1 MKFTIDWLK
10 EHLDTKY
17 NDKKIIDKLTNIGL
31 EVESFESQLS
41 EQDEFVIA
49 KIVNVEKHPNADR
62 LSVCD
67 VDIGKEEIV
76 KVVCGALNAKKDLI
90 SVYAPPGA
98 IIPKNQMKLSVSKI
112 RGVTSYGMLCSES
125 ELKLSDESEGITELS
140 SKKYNNQIGKKYFK
154 SNSPKAID
162 LSITPNRADCLG
174 VRGVARDLAVAGAGK
189 LKKFNKN
196 KIKFKGS
203 QKIKIKIVKEKNQG
217 CSTFGSCLIK
227 GIKNTE
233 SPKWLKDK
241 ILSLGQK
248 PISAIVD
255 VTNYI
260 MFDLNRPLHA
270 YDADKIN
277 KGIIVRNSKKGESF
291 EALDNRRY
299 TLQDNMCVISD
310 KSGILGLG
318 GIIGGTRSGTELD
331 TKNILLESA
340 YFDPK
345 SIRKTSKL
353 LNIDTDA
360 KFRFE
365 RGIDPDSI
373 EEGLVKAATLIQ
385 EICGGEISKLDVQ
398 KSETFKKIQIRFP
411 IALFQSIT
419 GFKVVEKEI
428 MKILTDLGF
437 VIKKKNND
445 LNLTIPSWRPDI
457 LQPIDIVEEIVR
469 IKGYDQ
475 IKTELPEKVRKKP
488 TLNKQQK
495 LFHFLKRSVASK
507 GYYETVTWSFT
518 DSKINQLFK
527 EGENEVEIINPISSD
542 LNVLRS
548 SIFSNLII
556 YLKKN
561 LDRGFEDISL
571 FEIGPIFNGNK
582 PGQQKTVLA
591 GLRSGKVSRHN
602 WIEKERLVDVFD
614 AKRDAIQSLIEI
626 GFDQNKLYINDKAPS
641 YYHPGKSGSIYLNKS
656 ENNPVV
662 YFGEIHPNILK
673 KIDIKTEAL
682 VCIEIYLD
690 NIKETS
696 KKLKDKKN
704 QYQYSDYQ
712 KSERDFAF
720 VIDKNFKVQDLVNII
735 SEVDKNLIRSVKVF
749 DVYEGENIP
758 NDKKSIAL
766 NVTIQSSEKT
776 LNDEDLEKINQL
788 IISTVESKSGAK
800 IRS

>member
-10 EHLDTKY
+10 QHLDTKY
-17 NDKKIIDKLTNIGL
+17 NDKKIVDKLTNIGL
-31 EVESFESQLS
+31 EVESFESQS
-41 EQDEFVIA
+41 SQQDEFIIA
-49 KIVNVEKHPNADR
+49 KIINAERHPNADR

-67 VDIGKEEIV
+67 VDIGEKEIV
-76 KVVCGALNAKKDLI
+76 KVVCGAPNAKKDLLTI
-90 SVYAPPGA
+90 YAPPGA
-98 IIPKNQMKLSVSKI
+98 IIPKNKMKLSVSKI

-125 ELKLSDESEGITELS
+125 ELKLSNESEGITELP

-154 SNSPKAID
+154 NNCSKVID

-174 VRGVARDLAVAGAGK
+174 VRGVARDLAAAGAGK
-189 LKKFNKN
+189 LKKYDQN
-196 KIKFKGS
+196 KIKFKGT
-203 QKIKIKIVKEKNQG
+203 QKIKVKINKEKNQG
-217 CSTFGSCLIK
+217 CAAFGSCLIK

-233 SPKWLKDK
+233 SPQWLKDK
-241 ILSLGQK
+241 ILALGQK

-255 VTNYI
+255 ITNYI

-277 KGIIVRNSKKGESF
+277 ESIIVRNSKKGESF
-291 EALDNRRY
+291 EALDNKTY

-310 KSGILGLG
+310 QSGVLGLG

-340 YFDPK
+340 YFNPK

-365 RGIDPDSI
+365 RGIDPSSI
-373 EEGLVKAATLIQ
+373 EEGLVMAAKLIQ
-385 EICGGEISKLDVQ
+385 EICGGEISKLDLQ
-398 KSETFKKIQIRFP
+398 KSEISKKISIRFP
-411 IALFQSIT
+411 LDLFESVT
-419 GFKVVEKEI
+419 GFKISVKEI
-428 MKILTDLGF
+428 IKILTDLGF
-437 VIKKKNND
+437 IIKKKNND
-445 LNLTIPSWRPDI
+445 LNLIAPSWRPDI

-475 IKTELPEKVRKKP
+475 IKTELPEKVRKIP

-495 LFHFLKRSVASK
+495 LFHFLQRSVASK
-507 GYYETVTWSFT
+507 GYYEAVTWSFT

-527 EGENEVEIINPISSD
+527 ENKNEVEIVNPISAD

-556 YLKKN
+556 YLKNN
-561 LDRGFEDISL
+561 LDRGFKDISL
-571 FEIGPIFNGNK
+571 FEIGPIFSGNK
-582 PGQQKTVLA
+582 PGQQKIVLA
-591 GLRSGKVSRHN
+591 GLRSGKVSRYN

-614 AKRDAIQSLIEI
+614 AKRDAIQTIVES
-626 GFDQNKLYINDKAPS
+626 GFDQKKLYINDKAPS
-641 YYHPGKSGSIYLNKS
+641 YYHPGKSGTIYLSKN
-656 ENNPVV
+656 ENNPVAF
-662 YFGEIHPNILK
+662 FGEIHPNILK

-690 NIKETS
+690 NIKETT
-696 KKLKDKKN
+696 KKLKDQKSL
-704 QYQYSDYQ
+704 YQYSDYQ

-720 VIDKNFKVQDLVNII
+720 VIDKNFKVQELVNII
-735 SEVDKNLIRSVKVF
+735 SEIDKSLIRSVKVF
-749 DVYEGENIP
+749 DVYEGEKIP
-758 NDKKSIAL
+758 NNKKSIAL

-776 LNDEDLEKINQL
+776 LNEEDLEKINKL
-788 IISTVESKSGAK
+788 IISTVETKSGAK

>member
-1 MKFTIDWLK
+1 M
-10 EHLDTKY
+10 
-17 NDKKIIDKLTNIGL
+17 
-31 EVESFESQLS
+31 
-41 EQDEFVIA
+41 
-49 KIVNVEKHPNADR
+49 
-62 LSVCD
+62 
-67 VDIGKEEIV
+67 
-76 KVVCGALNAKKDLI
+76 
-90 SVYAPPGA
+90 
-98 IIPKNQMKLSVSKI
+98 IPKNQMKLSVSKI
-112 RGVTSYGMLCSES
+112 RGITSYGMLCSES
-125 ELKLSDESEGITELS
+125 ELNLSNESEGITELPL
-140 SKKYNNQIGKKYFK
+140 KKYNNQIGKKYFK
-154 SNSPKAID
+154 SNSPKVID

-174 VRGVARDLAVAGAGK
+174 VRGVARDLVAAGAGK
-189 LKKFNKN
+189 LKKFNEN

-203 QKIKIKIVKEKNQG
+203 QKIKVKIVKEKNQG

-227 GIKNTE
+227 SIKNTE

-277 KGIIVRNSKKGESF
+277 EGIIVRNSKKGESF
-291 EALDNRRY
+291 EALDNRKY

-310 KSGILGLG
+310 KTGVLGLG

-331 TKNILLESA
+331 TKNILLEAA
-340 YFDPK
+340 YFNPK

-385 EICGGEISKLDVQ
+385 EICGGEVSKLDVQ

-419 GFKVVEKEI
+419 GFKVAEKEI
-428 MKILTDLGF
+428 MKILSDLGF

-445 LNLTIPSWRPDI
+445 LNLTTPSWRPDI

-488 TLNKQQK
+488 TLNKRQK
-495 LFHFLKRSVASK
+495 LSHFLKRSVASK

-527 EGENEVEIINPISSD
+527 EDKNEVEIINPISSD

-548 SIFSNLII
+548 SIFSNLMI

-561 LDRGFEDISL
+561 LDRGFKDISL

-582 PGQQKTVLA
+582 PGQQKTTLA

-614 AKRDAIQSLIEI
+614 AKRDAIQSLIEA

-641 YYHPGKSGSIYLNKS
+641 YYHPGKSGSIYLNKN

-690 NIKETS
+690 NIKEMS
-696 KKLKDKKN
+696 KKLKDQKN
-704 QYQYSDYQ
+704 QYQYSDFQ

-758 NDKKSIAL
+758 DDKKSIAL

-776 LNDEDLEKINQL
+776 LNDGDLEKINQL

>member
-10 EHLDTKY
+10 QHLDTKY
-17 NDKKIIDKLTNIGL
+17 NDKKIVDKLTNIGL
-31 EVESFESQLS
+31 EVESFESQS
-41 EQDEFVIA
+41 SQQDEFVIA
-49 KIVNVEKHPNADR
+49 KIVNAERHPNADR

-67 VDIGKEEIV
+67 VDIGEKEIV
-76 KVVCGALNAKKDLI
+76 KVVCGAPNAKKDLLTI
-90 SVYAPPGA
+90 YAPPGA
-98 IIPKNQMKLSVSKI
+98 IIPKNKMKLSVSKI

-125 ELKLSDESEGITELS
+125 ELKLSNESEGITELP

-154 SNSPKAID
+154 NNSSKVID

-174 VRGVARDLAVAGAGK
+174 VRGVARDLAAAGAGK
-189 LKKFNKN
+189 LKKYDQN
-196 KIKFKGS
+196 KIKFKGT
-203 QKIKIKIVKEKNQG
+203 QKIKVKINKEKNQG
-217 CSTFGSCLIK
+217 CTAFGSCLIK

-233 SPKWLKDK
+233 SPQWLKDK
-241 ILSLGQK
+241 ILALGQK

-255 VTNYI
+255 ITNYI

-270 YDADKIN
+270 YDSDKIN
-277 KGIIVRNSKKGESF
+277 EGIIVRNSKKGESF
-291 EALDNRRY
+291 EALDNKTY

-310 KSGILGLG
+310 QSGVLGLG

-340 YFDPK
+340 YFNPK

-365 RGIDPDSI
+365 RGIDPNSI
-373 EEGLVKAATLIQ
+373 EEGLVKAAKLIQ

-398 KSETFKKIQIRFP
+398 KSEIFKKISIRFP
-411 IALFQSIT
+411 LDLFESVT
-419 GFKVVEKEI
+419 GFKISVKEI
-428 MKILTDLGF
+428 IKILTDLGF
-437 VIKKKNND
+437 IIKKKNND
-445 LNLTIPSWRPDI
+445 LNLIAPSWRPDI

-475 IKTELPEKVRKKP
+475 IKTELPEKVRKIP

-495 LFHFLKRSVASK
+495 LFHFLQRSVASK
-507 GYYETVTWSFT
+507 GYYEAVTWSFT

-527 EGENEVEIINPISSD
+527 ENKNEVEIVNPISAD

-556 YLKKN
+556 YLKNN
-561 LDRGFEDISL
+561 LDRGFKDISL
-571 FEIGPIFNGNK
+571 FEIGPIFSGNK
-582 PGQQKTVLA
+582 PGQQKIVLA
-591 GLRSGKVSRHN
+591 GLRSGKVSRYN

-614 AKRDAIQSLIEI
+614 AKRDAIQTIVES
-626 GFDQNKLYINDKAPS
+626 GFDQKKLYINDKAPS
-641 YYHPGKSGSIYLNKS
+641 YYHPGKSGTIYLSKN
-656 ENNPVV
+656 ENNPVAF
-662 YFGEIHPNILK
+662 FGEIHPNILK

-690 NIKETS
+690 NIKETT
-696 KKLKDKKN
+696 KKLKDQKSL
-704 QYQYSDYQ
+704 YQYSDYQ

-720 VIDKNFKVQDLVNII
+720 VIDKNFKVQELVNII
-735 SEVDKNLIRSVKVF
+735 SEIDKSLIRSVKVF
-749 DVYEGENIP
+749 DVYEGEKIP
-758 NDKKSIAL
+758 NNKKSIAL

-776 LNDEDLEKINQL
+776 LNDEDLEKVNQL

>member
-10 EHLDTKY
+10 QHLETKY
-17 NDKKIIDKLTNIGL
+17 NDDKIIDKLTNIGL
-31 EVESFESQLS
+31 EVESFENQSS
-41 EQDEFVIA
+41 DQDEFVIA
-49 KIVNVEKHPNADR
+49 KIVNAEQHPNADR
-62 LSVCD
+62 LSICD

-76 KVVCGALNAKKDLI
+76 KVVCGAPNAKKDLI

-98 IIPKNQMKLSVSKI
+98 IIPKNQMKLFVSKI
-112 RGVTSYGMLCSES
+112 RGVTSCGMLCSES
-125 ELKLSDESEGITELS
+125 ELKLSDESEGITELP
-140 SKKYNNQIGKKYFK
+140 SKKYNNQIGKKFFK
-154 SNSPKAID
+154 NNSPKVID

-174 VRGVARDLAVAGAGK
+174 VRGVARDLAAAGAGK
-189 LKKFNKN
+189 LKKFNAN
-196 KIKFKGS
+196 KIKFKGP
-203 QKIKIKIVKEKNQG
+203 QKIKVKISKEKNQG
-217 CSTFGSCLIK
+217 CSAFGSCLIK

-260 MFDLNRPLHA
+260 MFDLNRPLHV

-277 KGIIVRNSKKGESF
+277 GGIIVRNSKKGESF
-291 EALDNRRY
+291 EALDNKKY

-310 KSGILGLG
+310 KSGVLGLG

-340 YFDPK
+340 YFNPK
-345 SIRKTSKL
+345 FIRKTSKL
-353 LNIDTDA
+353 INLDTDA

-385 EICGGEISKLDVQ
+385 KICGGEISKLDVQ

-411 IALFQSIT
+411 ISLFQSIT
-419 GFKVVEKEI
+419 GFKVAEKEI

-445 LNLTIPSWRPDI
+445 LNLTTPSWRPDI
-457 LQPIDIVEEIVR
+457 LQPIDVVEEIVR

-495 LFHFLKRSVASK
+495 LFHFLKRSAASK

-527 EGENEVEIINPISSD
+527 EDKNEVEIVNPISSD

-561 LDRGFEDISL
+561 LDRGFKDISF
-571 FEIGPIFNGNK
+571 FEIGPIFHGKK

-591 GLRSGKVSRHN
+591 G
-602 WIEKERLVDVFD
+602 
-614 AKRDAIQSLIEI
+614 
-626 GFDQNKLYINDKAPS
+626 
-641 YYHPGKSGSIYLNKS
+641 
-656 ENNPVV
+656 
-662 YFGEIHPNILK
+662 
-673 KIDIKTEAL
+673 
-682 VCIEIYLD
+682 
-690 NIKETS
+690 
-696 KKLKDKKN
+696 
-704 QYQYSDYQ
+704 
-712 KSERDFAF
+712 
-720 VIDKNFKVQDLVNII
+720 
-735 SEVDKNLIRSVKVF
+735 
-749 DVYEGENIP
+749 
-758 NDKKSIAL
+758 
-766 NVTIQSSEKT
+766 
-776 LNDEDLEKINQL
+776 
-788 IISTVESKSGAK
+788 
-800 IRS
+800 

>member
-10 EHLDTKY
+10 QHLDTKY
-17 NDKKIIDKLTNIGL
+17 NDKKIIDKLINVGL
-31 EVESFESQLS
+31 EVESFESQS
-41 EQDEFVIA
+41 PEQGEFVIA
-49 KIVNVEKHPNADR
+49 KILNAEQHPNADR
-62 LSVCD
+62 LIVCD
-67 VDIGKEEIV
+67 VDIGKEETV
-76 KVVCGALNAKKDLI
+76 KVVCGAPNAKKDLI
-90 SVYAPPGA
+90 TVYAPPGA
-98 IIPKNQMKLSVSKI
+98 VIPKNQMKLSVSKI

-125 ELKLSDESEGITELS
+125 ELKLSDESEVITELP

-154 SNSPKAID
+154 SNSPKVID
-162 LSITPNRADCLG
+162 LSTTPNRADCLG
-174 VRGVARDLAVAGAGK
+174 VRGVARDLAAAGAGK
-189 LKKFNKN
+189 LKKFNEN
-196 KIKFKGS
+196 KIKFKGP
-203 QKIKIKIVKEKNQG
+203 QKIKVKITKEKNQG
-217 CSTFGSCLIK
+217 CFAFGSCLIK

-277 KGIIVRNSKKGESF
+277 EGIIVRNSKKGETF
-291 EALDNRRY
+291 EALDNKKY

-310 KSGILGLG
+310 KSGVLGLG

-340 YFDPK
+340 YFNPK

-353 LNIDTDA
+353 LNLDTDA

-365 RGIDPDSI
+365 RGIDPESI

-385 EICGGEISKLDVQ
+385 KICGGEISKLDVQ

-419 GFKVVEKEI
+419 GFKVAEKEI

-445 LNLTIPSWRPDI
+445 LNLTTPSWRPDI

-475 IKTELPEKVRKKP
+475 IKTELPEKVRDKP
-488 TLNKQQK
+488 TLNKKQK
-495 LFHFLKRSVASK
+495 LFHFLQRSAASK
-507 GYYETVTWSFT
+507 GYYEAVTWSFT

-527 EGENEVEIINPISSD
+527 EDKNEVDIVNPISSD

-561 LDRGFEDISL
+561 LDRGFKDISL

-602 WIEKERLVDVFD
+602 WIENERLVDVFD
-614 AKRDAIQSLIEI
+614 AKRDVIQSLIET
-626 GFDQNKLYINDKAPS
+626 GFNQNKLYIDDKAPS

-656 ENNPVV
+656 ENNPVA
-662 YFGEIHPNILK
+662 YFGEAHPNILK
-673 KIDIKTEAL
+673 KIDIKTESL
-682 VCIEIYLD
+682 VFIEIYLD

-696 KKLKDKKN
+696 KKLKDQKT
-704 QYQYSDYQ
+704 QYKYSDYQ

-720 VIDKNFKVQDLVNII
+720 VIDKNFKVQDLVKII
-735 SEVDKNLIRSVKVF
+735 SEVNTNLIRSVKVF
-749 DVYEGENIP
+749 DVYEGKNIP
-758 NDKKSIAL
+758 DDKKSIAL
-766 NVTIQSSEKT
+766 NITIQSSEKT
-776 LNDEDLEKINQL
+776 LNDDDLEKVNQL

>member
-10 EHLDTKY
+10 QHLDTKY
-17 NDKKIIDKLTNIGL
+17 NDKKILDKLTNIGL
-31 EVESFESQLS
+31 EVESFESQS
-41 EQDEFVIA
+41 SQQDEFVIA
-49 KIVNVEKHPNADR
+49 KIVNAERHPNADR

-67 VDIGKEEIV
+67 VDIGEKEIV
-76 KVVCGALNAKKDLI
+76 KVVCGAPNAKKDLLTI
-90 SVYAPPGA
+90 YAPPGA
-98 IIPKNQMKLSVSKI
+98 IIPKNKMKLSVSKI

-125 ELKLSDESEGITELS
+125 ELKLSNESEGITELP

-154 SNSPKAID
+154 NNSSKVID

-174 VRGVARDLAVAGAGK
+174 VRGVARDLAAAGAGK
-189 LKKFNKN
+189 LKKYDQN
-196 KIKFKGS
+196 KIKFKGT
-203 QKIKIKIVKEKNQG
+203 QKIKVKINKEKNQG
-217 CSTFGSCLIK
+217 CTAFGSCFIK

-233 SPKWLKDK
+233 SPQWLKDK
-241 ILSLGQK
+241 ILALGQK

-255 VTNYI
+255 ITNYI

-270 YDADKIN
+270 YDADKI
-277 KGIIVRNSKKGESF
+277 KEGIIVRNSKKGESF
-291 EALDNRRY
+291 EALDNKTY

-310 KSGILGLG
+310 QSGVLGLG

-340 YFDPK
+340 YFNPK

-365 RGIDPDSI
+365 RGIDPNSI
-373 EEGLVKAATLIQ
+373 EEGLVKAAKLIQ
-385 EICGGEISKLDVQ
+385 KICGGEISKLDVQ
-398 KSETFKKIQIRFP
+398 KSEIFKKISIRFP
-411 IALFQSIT
+411 LDLFESVT
-419 GFKVVEKEI
+419 GFKISVKEI
-428 MKILTDLGF
+428 IKILNDLGF
-437 VIKKKNND
+437 IIKKKNND
-445 LNLTIPSWRPDI
+445 LNLIAPSWRPDI

-475 IKTELPEKVRKKP
+475 IKTELPEKVRKIP

-495 LFHFLKRSVASK
+495 LFHFLQRSVASK
-507 GYYETVTWSFT
+507 GYYEAVTWSFT

-527 EGENEVEIINPISSD
+527 ENKNEVEIVNPISAD

-556 YLKKN
+556 YLKNN
-561 LDRGFEDISL
+561 LDRGFKDISL
-571 FEIGPIFNGNK
+571 FEIGPIFSGNK
-582 PGQQKTVLA
+582 PGQQKIVLA
-591 GLRSGKVSRHN
+591 GLRSGKVSRYN

-614 AKRDAIQSLIEI
+614 AKRDAIQTIVES
-626 GFDQNKLYINDKAPS
+626 GFDQKKLYINDKAPS
-641 YYHPGKSGSIYLNKS
+641 YYHPGKSGTIYLSKN
-656 ENNPVV
+656 ENNPVAF
-662 YFGEIHPNILK
+662 FGEIHPNILK

-690 NIKETS
+690 NIKETT
-696 KKLKDKKN
+696 KKLKDQKSL
-704 QYQYSDYQ
+704 YQYSDYQ

-720 VIDKNFKVQDLVNII
+720 VIDKNFKVQELVNII
-735 SEVDKNLIRSVKVF
+735 SEIDKNLIRSVKVF
-749 DVYEGENIP
+749 DVYEGEKIP
-758 NDKKSIAL
+758 NNKKSIAL

-776 LNDEDLEKINQL
+776 LNEEDLEKVNKL
-788 IISTVESKSGAK
+788 IISTVETKSGAK